1 MNIRDYLNAE
11 ETAELLR
18 CSPSNIYRLSK
29 RPNDP
34 LPGKR
39 LGGTLLF
46 SRAAIDAWI
55 ARQPD
60 IAPSS
65 VAVPAVA
72 PNNVIPIRGNANA
85 DQIQTHRTVA
95 HEANGLPRTQPL

>member
-29 RPNDP
+29 RPKDP

-60 IAPSS
+60 IAPSP
-65 VAVPAVA
+65 APVPAVADA
-72 PNNVIPIRGNANA
+72 PNNVIPIRAAELKIVNA
-85 DQIQTHRTVA
+85 
-95 HEANGLPRTQPL
+95 

>member
-1 MNIRDYLNAE
+1 MLTYDTEPTPEEVSRTLFALDGLYRDVRPDA
-11 ETAELLR
+11 LR
-18 CSPSNIYRLSK
+18 IK
-29 RPNDP
+29 DA

-46 SRAAIDAWI
+46 SRAAVDAWI

-60 IAPSS
+60 IAPSP

-85 DQIQTHRTVA
+85 DQIQTDNAMA
-95 HEANGLPRTQPL
+95 H